1 MNKELI
7 KLELTNYELAVV
19 TAMVMSLRE
28 DSGEEIFDD
37 LEGKAK
43 EIAKEAFT
51 GLLLKVLMANMQH
64 FTTNGGAMDAEILA
78 EGTDE

>member
-37 LEGKAK
+37 MEGKAK
-43 EIAKEAFT
+43 EIAKEAYA
-51 GLLLKVLMANMQH
+51 GLLFKVTMANMDYMLS
-64 FTTNGGAMDAEILA
+64 NRGAMDAEILA